1 MKFKYNPM
9 IKEVAKELKN
19 HTTEAETLIWQ
30 MVGYKKIKGYQFQR
44 KRALGNCI
52 ADFYCYPLRLVIEI
66 NEVMHLDEEVQIY
79 KKMKEQCFNSL
90 GLIVLRFTDD
100 LVLENWNMVEREI
113 IKYIEEYEKKIHFL
127 PKQDREGDEKEL

>member
-1 MKFKYNPM
+1 M
-9 IKEVAKELKN
+9 IKEIAKELKN

-79 KKMKEQCFNSL
+79 KKMKEQYFNSL
-90 GLIVLRFTDD
+90 GLTVLRFTDD
-100 LVLENWNMVEREI
+100 LVLGNWNLVEREI
-113 IKYIEEYEKKIHFL
+113 IKYIEEYEKKIHPL
-127 PKQDREGDEKEL
+127 T